1 MTGRLLNML
10 VNSTAKKIQPKVIGS
25 SRAVAAGTGD
35 NTAVENATGIDTL
48 GYNSGLIVISGS
60 ATLTDAKS
68 LTLSVS
74 TTDCATLAGS
84 YAAKETLATALVLAT
99 SIGGGTV
106 NGTASFA
113 IDLDS
118 YNRYVKVSFT
128 PDLTHSGTDVSTLSA
143 VLLLCDGTELPI
155 TLVNTFA

>member
-1 MTGRLLNML
+1 MTGRLLKML
-10 VNSTAKKIQPKVIGS
+10 INSTAKKIQPKVIGS

-48 GYNSGLIVISGS
+48 GYNSGLIVVSGS
-60 ATLTDAKS
+60 ATLTATKTM
-68 LTLSVS
+68 TLSVS
-74 TTDCATLAGS
+74 TTDCATLAGD
-84 YAAKETLATALVLAT
+84 YTAQETLATALVVAE
-99 SIGGGTV
+99 SEGGGTV
-106 NGTASFA
+106 AGAIAFP

-118 YNRYVKVSFT
+118 YKRFVKVSFT